1 MTNTQHALFK
11 AIKLLDH
18 ESPDCDAALEL
29 LQEISSELEGKLIV
43 DFDLLCNAISD
54 PWDEEK
60 RHNLG
65 ESLRYCLDNRKDY
78 RKMSKAFRD
87 NMKHARDTNA

>member
-1 MTNTQHALFK
+1 MTNTQHALLK
-11 AIKLLDH
+11 TIKLLDH

-43 DFDLLCNAISD
+43 DFDLLCDAISD
-54 PWDEEK
+54 PYDDTK

-65 ESLRYCLDNRKDY
+65 ESLRYCLDDREDY
-78 RKMSKAFRD
+78 RKMSKAFQD
-87 NMKHARDTNA
+87 NMKRMKNDNS

>member
-1 MTNTQHALFK
+1 MTNTQHALLK

-18 ESPDCDAALEL
+18 ESPDCGAALEL
-29 LQEISSELEGKLIV
+29 LQEISSELEGKLVV

-54 PWDEEK
+54 PYNDDK

-65 ESLRYCLDNRKDY
+65 ESLRYSLDDRKES
-78 RKMSKAFRD
+78 RKMSKAFQE
-87 NMKHARDTNA
+87 NMKRMKGE